1 MGWLRKVGR
10 KISKK
15 LGKVFGSK
23 LGAVI
28 GAVGLY
34 MLMGPVAK
42 TLTGWASSVFGG
54 AGAAAGTAATAAETA
69 AAAEAA
75 AAAQLATTASTTA
88 AAGSTSLTSAQILAG
103 ANPATVAAGTS
114 QGVSLTSTL
123 PAAGAE
129 IAASTGQA
137 AIGAEAALAEQ
148 ALLAGE
154 NASLLAGSGSSV
166 IPQNAAQQATSASSL
181 TQAQQ
186 LANATN
192 NMDKANIA
200 ISSIDSASVTGS
212 LNVSPTITDSIIQD
226 AIPAIEQQA
235 SVVQANIQQ
244 PTPSTFD
251 ITGGSSQYHGA
262 GADGYRSSI
271 STASTPPTTTLPSS
285 AAIDTSSA
293 AIDTSSA
300 AIDTSS
306 AVIDTATVNPD
317 GIIISNPKTN
327 FVATDDIIMDTAM
340 EDTMNQAVVD
350 SQKNLF
356 AKGIDKVKGYFGDDF
371 VGNTVQGVTTGMIMG
386 ELQGDYEEPFRSAG
400 VSSQIASEAAQGN
413 YMQQVG
419 SSAMAAAGLPR
430 MPTFQELSQQTLYGT
445 GSPNYLSQFYQP
457 LATPRMG

>member
-114 QGVSLTSTL
+114 QGVSLATTL

-129 IAASTGQA
+129 IAAATGQA
-137 AIGAEAALAEQ
+137 AMGAEAVLAEQ

-166 IPQNAAQQATSASSL
+166 IPQTAAQQATSASSL
-181 TQAQQ
+181 TQAEQI
-186 LANATN
+186 ANMTN
-192 NMDKANIA
+192 NMDQANAA
-200 ISSIDSASVTGS
+200 ISAIDSASVTGS
-212 LNVSPTITDSIIQD
+212 LNVSPTITDSLIQD
-226 AIPAIEQQA
+226 AVPALEQNAAVVKANVAELTAGNIP
-235 SVVQANIQQ
+235 
-244 PTPSTFD
+244 
-251 ITGGSSQYHGA
+251 
-262 GADGYRSSI
+262 
-271 STASTPPTTTLPSS
+271 
-285 AAIDTSSA
+285 
-293 AIDTSSA
+293 
-300 AIDTSS
+300 
-306 AVIDTATVNPD
+306 TATVQKVPD
-317 GIIISNPKTN
+317 SLFEEGLFDSGGNL
-327 FVATDDIIMDTAM
+327 VAEQGATFA
-340 EDTMNQAVVD
+340 QAASDPTKFAKLQEGATLGEKVGRFTSDPIGMTVKGV
-350 SQKNLF
+350 KNL
-356 AKGIDKVKGYFGDDF
+356 YGDDF
-371 VGNTVQGVTTGMIMG
+371 VGDTIQGVTTGAIMG
-386 ELQGDYEEPFRSAG
+386 ALQEEPEDVGGYGRLPGAP
-400 VSSQIASEAAQGN
+400 AMEAAQGN
-413 YMQQVG
+413 LMQNVEV
-419 SSAMAAAGLPR
+419 SAMAAAGLPR

>member
-42 TLTGWASSVFGG
+42 TLTGWASSAFGG
-54 AGAAAGTAATAAETA
+54 GAVTTATATATAAETA

-88 AAGSTSLTSAQILAG
+88 AAGTTNLTSAQILAG

-114 QGVSLTSTL
+114 QGVSLATTL

-166 IPQNAAQQATSASSL
+166 IPQTAAQQATSASSL
-181 TQAQQ
+181 TQAEQ

-212 LNVSPTITDSIIQD
+212 LNVSPTITDSIITD

-271 STASTPPTTTLPSS
+271 STASTSPTTTLP
-285 AAIDTSSA
+285 
-293 AIDTSSA
+293 SSA

>member
-42 TLTGWASSVFGG
+42 TLTGWASSAFGG

-114 QGVSLTSTL
+114 QGVSLASTL

-166 IPQNAAQQATSASSL
+166 IPQTAAQQATSASSL
-181 TQAQQ
+181 TQAEQI
-186 LANATN
+186 ANMTN
-192 NMDKANIA
+192 NMDQANAA
-200 ISSIDSASVTGS
+200 ISAIDSASVTGS
-212 LNVSPTITDSIIQD
+212 LNVSPTITDSLIKD
-226 AIPAIEQQA
+226 ALPALDQTV
-235 SVVQANIQQ
+235 STVQSNIQNIN
-244 PTPSTFD
+244 TPGITFD
-251 ITGGSSQYHGA
+251 NTGIDLTQ
-262 GADGYRSSI
+262 
-271 STASTPPTTTLPSS
+271 TVKPTVV
-285 AAIDTSSA
+285 DTSSLP
-293 AIDTSSA
+293 IDG
-300 AIDTSS
+300 
-306 AVIDTATVNPD
+306 VIA
-317 GIIISNPKTN
+317 PKAPE

-340 EDTMNQAVVD
+340 KDTMNQAVID
-350 SQKNLF
+350 SQKNIF
-356 AKGIDKVKGYFGDDF
+356 VKGFDKVKGYFNDDF
-371 VGNTVQGVTTGMIMG
+371 VGDTIQGVTTGTILG
-386 ELQGDYEEPFRSAG
+386 ALQQEPEDVGGYGRLPGAP
-400 VSSQIASEAAQGN
+400 VMEAAQGN
-413 YMQQVG
+413 YIQQVG
-419 SSAMAAAGLPR
+419 ASAMAAAGLPR
-430 MPTFQELSQQTLYGT
+430 IPTFQELSQQTLYGT

-457 LATPRMG
+457 LATPRIG

>member
-1 MGWLRKVGR
+1 M
-10 KISKK
+10 
-15 LGKVFGSK
+15 
-23 LGAVI
+23 
-28 GAVGLY
+28 
-34 MLMGPVAK
+34 
-42 TLTGWASSVFGG
+42 
-54 AGAAAGTAATAAETA
+54 
-69 AAAEAA
+69 
-75 AAAQLATTASTTA
+75 
-88 AAGSTSLTSAQILAG
+88 
-103 ANPATVAAGTS
+103 
-114 QGVSLTSTL
+114 
-123 PAAGAE
+123 
-129 IAASTGQA
+129 
-137 AIGAEAALAEQ
+137 
-148 ALLAGE
+148 
-154 NASLLAGSGSSV
+154 
-166 IPQNAAQQATSASSL
+166 
-181 TQAQQ
+181 
-186 LANATN
+186 TN
-192 NMDKANIA
+192 NMDQANAA
-200 ISSIDSASVTGS
+200 ISAIDSASVTGS

-251 ITGGSSQYHGA
+251 ITGGSSQYHGT

-271 STASTPPTTTLPSS
+271 STASTSPTTTLPSS
-285 AAIDTSSA
+285 TAIDTSSITFDNTG
-293 AIDTSSA
+293 IDLTQTGP
-300 AIDTSS
+300 IDG
-306 AVIDTATVNPD
+306 VIT
-317 GIIISNPKTN
+317 PKAPN

>member
-42 TLTGWASSVFGG
+42 TLTGWASSAFGG

-114 QGVSLTSTL
+114 QGVSLASTL

-166 IPQNAAQQATSASSL
+166 IPQTAAQQATSASSL

-271 STASTPPTTTLPSS
+271 STASTSPTTTLPSS
-285 AAIDTSSA
+285 T

>member
-1 MGWLRKVGR
+1 MGFLRKVGR
-10 KISKK
+10 KIGKK
-15 LGKVFGSK
+15 LNKVFGSK
-23 LGAVI
+23 LGPIV

-34 MLMGPVAK
+34 MLMGTVVK
-42 TLTGWASSVFGG
+42 QFTGWKNSVFGG
-54 AGAAAGTAATAAETA
+54 GEVLPGPPPALTGPAPTMVEGGGILAANAPGTVPGTAAFNTATTTS
-69 AAAEAA
+69 EAA
-75 AAAQLATTASTTA
+75 KQLAITASPEA
-88 AAGSTSLTSAQILAG
+88 
-103 ANPATVAAGTS
+103 
-114 QGVSLTSTL
+114 
-123 PAAGAE
+123 
-129 IAASTGQA
+129 IASSSSGFSSV
-137 AIGAEAALAEQ
+137 GAEARLSEQ

-154 NASLLAGSGSSV
+154 NLST
-166 IPQNAAQQATSASSL
+166 QAISASNL
-181 TQAQQ
+181 TQAEQI
-186 LANATN
+186 ANMTN
-192 NMDKANIA
+192 NMDAANSA
-200 ISSIDSASVTGS
+200 ISAIDSAAVSGS
-212 LNVSPTITDSIIQD
+212 TNVSSTITESVIQD
-226 AIPAIEQQA
+226 AIPAIEQKA

-251 ITGGSSQYHGA
+251 MTGGSSQYHGA
-262 GADGYRSSI
+262 GADGYRSTI
-271 STASTPPTTTLPSS
+271 STASTSPTTTLPSS
-285 AAIDTSSA
+285 AAVDTSS
-293 AIDTSSA
+293 SV
-300 AIDTSS
+300 IDTSS

-340 EDTMNQAVVD
+340 EDTMNQAVID

-400 VSSQIASEAAQGN
+400 ISNQIASEAAQGN
-413 YMQQVG
+413 YIQQVG

>member
-42 TLTGWASSVFGG
+42 TLTGWASSAFGG

-114 QGVSLTSTL
+114 QGVSLASTL

-154 NASLLAGSGSSV
+154 NASLLAQSGSSV
-166 IPQNAAQQATSASSL
+166 IPQNAAQQATSASAANQTVSG
-181 TQAQQ
+181 Q

-192 NMDKANIA
+192 NMDQANAA
-200 ISSIDSASVTGS
+200 ISAIDSASVTGS
-212 LNVSPTITDSIIQD
+212 LNVSPTITDSLIKD
-226 AIPAIEQQA
+226 ALPALDQTV
-235 SVVQANIQQ
+235 STVQSNIQNIN
-244 PTPSTFD
+244 TPGITFD
-251 ITGGSSQYHGA
+251 NTGIDLTQ
-262 GADGYRSSI
+262 
-271 STASTPPTTTLPSS
+271 TVKPTVV
-285 AAIDTSSA
+285 DTSSLP
-293 AIDTSSA
+293 IDG
-300 AIDTSS
+300 
-306 AVIDTATVNPD
+306 VIA
-317 GIIISNPKTN
+317 PKAPE

-340 EDTMNQAVVD
+340 KDTMNQAVID
-350 SQKNLF
+350 SQKNIF
-356 AKGIDKVKGYFGDDF
+356 VKGFDKVKGYFNDDF
-371 VGNTVQGVTTGMIMG
+371 VGDTIQGVTTGTILG
-386 ELQGDYEEPFRSAG
+386 ALQQEPEDVGGYGRLPGAP
-400 VSSQIASEAAQGN
+400 VMEAAQGN
-413 YMQQVG
+413 YIQQVG
-419 SSAMAAAGLPR
+419 ASAMAAAGLPR
-430 MPTFQELSQQTLYGT
+430 IPTFQELSQQTLYGT

-457 LATPRMG
+457 LATPRIG